1 MYLKSNCTQSF
12 KYNFKKKKKKEK
24 KKKKKK
30 KKRRKRRNRRKIKE
44 IKERNKLSAITC
56 YCSQF
61 IIRNNQVLLVMLVNI
76 VAIIICKCFFIIIL
90 RLKDD

>member
-1 MYLKSNCTQSF
+1 MVSLKPFNRQF
-12 KYNFKKKKKKEK
+12 LKKIPKFF
-24 KKKKKK
+24 
-30 KKRRKRRNRRKIKE
+30 IDFFY
-44 IKERNKLSAITC
+44 RNKLSAITC
-56 YCSQF
+56 YYSQF